1 MAPDRAIV
9 TMADQQK
16 VEYGLSIGAIYN
28 DLERPLTQLPRS
40 HALMLNSSQTA
51 TDTAIVTTE
60 GK

>member
-1 MAPDRAIV
+1 MVQDRARV
-9 TMADQQK
+9 TMGDQQK